1 MVLSIYDNTQ
11 IPSIGTDLLRIR
23 FGIFAGA
30 ADEPGGGCNYRVSF
44 CGGFGDTRP
53 ENCLGG
59 DRPQYQRFV
68 WGMTI
73 VNTVNLT
80 A

>member
-1 MVLSIYDNTQ
+1 
-11 IPSIGTDLLRIR
+11 
-23 FGIFAGA
+23 
-30 ADEPGGGCNYRVSF
+30 
-44 CGGFGDTRP
+44 
-53 ENCLGG
+53 LGG